1 MKDRSLLTS
10 GEVAAHCCVSYET
23 VNQWIKSGKLK
34 AYTTPGRHYRIQ
46 INDFRKFLKEHHLP
60 PLEAPR
66 ADRFKILIVDD
77 EPRVVRTIARLFTNT
92 DKYEVTTAFDG
103 FEAGIKVAQ
112 FQPDLV
118 ILDLILPNVDG
129 FKVCQQIKSNPET
142 QHIAILVVTGYSSD
156 ENMQKALEC
165 GADYCMAKPFH
176 PSEFK
181 ERVDALLN
189 RDHMAFLSQP
199 A

>member
-1 MKDRSLLTS
+1 MKDRSLLTT
-10 GEVAAHCCVSYET
+10 GEVAAHCCVSYQA

-77 EPRVVRTIARLFTNT
+77 EPTVVRSIARLFTNT
-92 DKYEVTTAFDG
+92 DKYEITTAFDG

-112 FQPDLV
+112 FQPDLI
-118 ILDLILPNVDG
+118 ILDLILPNMDG
-129 FKVCQQIKSNPET
+129 FKVCQLIKSRPET
-142 QHIAILVVTGYSSD
+142 QHMAVLVVTGYPSD

-165 GADYCMAKPFH
+165 GADYCMAKPFQI
-176 PSEFK
+176 PELM
-181 ERVDALLN
+181 ERVDTLLS
-189 RDHMAFLSQP
+189 RDNITLLSQP

>member
-10 GEVAAHCCVSYET
+10 GEVAAHCCVSYQA

-46 INDFRKFLKEHHLP
+46 TDDFRKFLKEHNLP

-77 EPRVVRTIARLFTNT
+77 EPTVVRSIARLFTNT
-92 DKYEVTTAFDG
+92 DKYEITTAFDG

-112 FQPDLV
+112 FQPDLI
-118 ILDLILPNVDG
+118 ILDLILPNMDG
-129 FKVCQQIKSNPET
+129 FKVCQLIKSRPET
-142 QHIAILVVTGYSSD
+142 QHMAVLVVTGYPSD

-165 GADYCMAKPFH
+165 GADYCMAKPFQI
-176 PSEFK
+176 PELM
-181 ERVDALLN
+181 ERVDTLLS
-189 RDHMAFLSQP
+189 RDNITLLSQP